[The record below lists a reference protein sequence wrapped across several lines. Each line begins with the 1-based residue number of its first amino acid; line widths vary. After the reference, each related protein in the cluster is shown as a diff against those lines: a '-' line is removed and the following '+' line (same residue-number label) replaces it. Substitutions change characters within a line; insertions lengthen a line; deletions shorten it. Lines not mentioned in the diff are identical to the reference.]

1 MTLKETVLCELET
14 ADEQLL
20 EEVMRVIR
28 SRKQNPSTGPSSSEP
43 IRRGAKLG
51 DLLAFAGTWAG
62 DDLQDCEMP
71 FTQLVAKPAFPPT
84 QPLSNN
90 DDVPSRHQS
99 LQPDHRGRSNRSRK
113 YRHPS

>member
-28 SRKQNPSTGPSSSEP
+28 SRKQNPSTPPTSSEP

-51 DLLAFAGTWAG
+51 DLLAFSGTWAG
-62 DDLQDCEMP
+62 DDLQDCVDTVYATRSQASISTTATP
-71 FTQLVAKPAFPPT
+71 FP
-84 QPLSNN
+84 
-90 DDVPSRHQS
+90 
-99 LQPDHRGRSNRSRK
+99 
-113 YRHPS
+113 

>member
-28 SRKQNPSTGPSSSEP
+28 WHRLSERESRKQNPSTPPTSSEP
-43 IRRGAKLG
+43 IRHGAKLG

-62 DDLQDCEMP
+62 DDLQDCID
-71 FTQLVAKPAFPPT
+71 TV
-84 QPLSNN
+84 
-90 DDVPSRHQS
+90 
-99 LQPDHRGRSNRSRK
+99 
-113 YRHPS
+113 